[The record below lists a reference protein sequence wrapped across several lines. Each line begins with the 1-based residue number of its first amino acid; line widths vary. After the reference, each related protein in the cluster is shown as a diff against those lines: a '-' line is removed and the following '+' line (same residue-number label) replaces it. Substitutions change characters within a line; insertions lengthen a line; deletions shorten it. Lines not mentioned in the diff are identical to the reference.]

1 MTEKELKKLNRYQ
14 LLELLLVQTKRADQ
28 LQEQVDELKEQ
39 MESRALNLSK
49 LGSIAEAAMQVS
61 GVLEASQ
68 RAADLYFESAKNQA
82 DAIVADAR
90 RQASSIIVEAEAR
103 AYCMTELQQ
112 EHGSAAV
119 ENRDADDENV

>member
-28 LQEQVDELKEQ
+28 LQEEVDGLKAQ
-39 MESRALNLSK
+39 MESSALNLSK

-68 RAADLYFESAKNQA
+68 RAADLYFESAKKQA
-82 DAIVADAR
+82 DAILADAR
-90 RQASSIIVEAEAR
+90 RQANAIILEAEAR

-112 EHGSAAV
+112 ESGHTAA
-119 ENRDADDENV
+119 EKRNADDENV